1 MTSFQYFADRV
12 PEGQFLCALCFE
24 GKPVAQAWT
33 DVDGQRWDECLPCAA
48 ATRAALE
55 KELVRLRSAHARA
68 ARIEAA
74 ARALVERRKAA
85 PTFVALDVG
94 RLFIALEDAL
104 EEGAG

>member
-1 MTSFQYFADRV
+1 MQENGA
-12 PEGQFLCALCFE
+12 
-24 GKPVAQAWT
+24 
-33 DVDGQRWDECLPCAA
+33 
-48 ATRAALE
+48 
-55 KELVRLRSAHARA
+55 ELGRL

-104 EEGAG
+104 EEGTT